1 MSIDLTRTPNY
12 AIKKELH
19 EQLKT
24 IGYDS
29 LEVPTIV
36 KTILWFKKKGIDT
49 SYNDEEKE
57 ALRALFE
64 TQKRRFTLFNL
75 AEVTGENNREASKMR
90 KGTTIIDNRM
100 IKRLIEEYIKR
111 Q

>member
-19 EQLKT
+19 EQLKA

-36 KTILWFKKKGIDT
+36 ETILWFKKKGIDT

-57 ALRALFE
+57 ALRRLFE
-64 TQKRRFTLFNL
+64 TEKRRGTLCKL
-75 AEVTGENNREASKMR
+75 AKVTGEKEQKASKMR